1 MDYAQIPGRHELHRG
16 DGTSPEQ
23 DEPLGDKRSA
33 SSEYGQKYALGLIEE
48 NNKKM
53 IVSKGIGVSIL
64 AFRFMCRPEI
74 VVVEFE

>member
-1 MDYAQIPGRHELHRG
+1 MAADDLPWPAGHKE
-16 DGTSPEQ
+16 D
-23 DEPLGDKRSA
+23 A
-33 SSEYGQKYALGLIEE
+33 SEYGQKYALGLIEE

-74 VVVEFE
+74 VVVEFI